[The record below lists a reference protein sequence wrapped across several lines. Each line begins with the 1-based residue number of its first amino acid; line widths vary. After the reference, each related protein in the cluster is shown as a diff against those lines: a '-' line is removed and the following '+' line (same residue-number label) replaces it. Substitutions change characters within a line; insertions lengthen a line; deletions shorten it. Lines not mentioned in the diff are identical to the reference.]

1 MKKQEKTT
9 RYVEESIIGTICVAP
24 EAFQMAAKYLMF
36 SPSNDSTVH
45 VKVFEHFHF
54 MWKWFCKMSDEM
66 RTWDVQVVAAEFGDI
81 SYLITAAEPETFTS
95 AVQYLREEYMRK
107 VDTETYLSAMNAIKT
122 EAPQEVRDFVAA
134 RTTES
139 IYIDQEKSRGE
150 RMYEAWQDIEVG
162 EIGVPTCWDDFNE
175 LTGGVQRGQTG
186 ILTGSTGTG
195 KTQDAL
201 RMLIE
206 LAKAGKPCLFFS
218 VELTEKQVWQRVYS
232 IESGI
237 SMKEL
242 SNRTI
247 DPATGKYKLS
257 LSPEKHKQLSDAL
270 SRISNAPFYV
280 VDAKEVTNKAT
291 MLRQKI
297 RQYIRNYDLFAYCID
312 YVQLCETGLDK
323 VDNSGNETKVLSKF
337 AKDMSNF
344 NKSAN
349 VLGLWLSQLNR
360 GIMNRAD
367 RRPRNSDIMATSSL
381 ENAADWILHKFRPGA
396 YEDWEVTRYDGAKPI
411 SKYMYNG
418 NEYNPYDCEYIL
430 SKNRAF
436 GGKTGSWWE
445 YQEMNVQPKVEPEP
459 AAQPKYDTEVPAQAG
474 RENLDAG
481 ELPF

>member
-122 EAPQEVRDFVAA
+122 ETPQEVRDFVAA

-162 EIGVPTCWDDFNE
+162 EIGVPTCWEDFNE

-206 LAKAGKPCLFFS
+206 LAKSGKPCLFFS

-247 DPATGKYKLS
+247 DPSTGKYKLS
-257 LSPEKHKQLSDAL
+257 LSPERHKQLSDAL

-411 SKYMYNG
+411 SKYTYNG
-418 NEYNPYDCEYIL
+418 NEYNPYDREYIL

-445 YQEMNVQPKVEPEP
+445 YQEMNVQPKVEPAQEP
-459 AAQPKYDTEVPAQAG
+459 AKQQDNEAIAQAG
-474 RENLDAG
+474 RVNL
-481 ELPF
+481 ESEQLPF

>member
-9 RYVEESIIGTICVAP
+9 RYVEESIIGTICIAP

-45 VKVFEHFHF
+45 IKVFEHFHF

-66 RTWDVQVVAAEFGDI
+66 RTWDVQVIAAEFGDI
-81 SYLITAAEPETFTS
+81 SSLITAAEPETFTS
-95 AVQYLREEYMRK
+95 AVQYLREEYIRK
-107 VDTETYLSAMNAIKT
+107 VDTETYLNAMSAIKT
-122 EAPQEVRDFVAA
+122 ESPQDVRDFVAA
-134 RTTES
+134 RTAES
-139 IYIDQEKSRGE
+139 IYIDQEKSRAD
-150 RMYEAWQDIEVG
+150 RMYESWQDIEVG

-201 RMLIE
+201 RMLLD
-206 LAKAGKPCLFFS
+206 LAKSGKPCLFFS

-257 LSPEKHKQLSDAL
+257 LSPEKHKQLSEAL
-270 SRISNAPFYV
+270 SRVSKAPFYV
-280 VDAKEVTNKAT
+280 ADAKEVTNKAT

-360 GIMNRAD
+360 GIMSRAD

-396 YEDWEVTRYDGAKPI
+396 YEDWEVARYDGAKPI
-411 SKYMYNG
+411 SKYTYNG

-445 YQEMNVQPKVEPEP
+445 WQEQVQPVSNQFPVKQE
-459 AAQPKYDTEVPAQAG
+459 AQKHYDTAMPAQAG
-474 RENLDAG
+474 RDLDRVI
-481 ELPF
+481 PF